1 MRVIVVTAMVFS
13 IGALTAGQQIR
24 RPELEKNQGIE
35 ECVKGSRRRK
45 NYGYGELVA
54 AGVYESDEETP
65 VKMGTKVSSEV
76 NLVKISSH
84 SLSLSVSARQGGI
97 GVQGGH

>member
-24 RPELEKNQGIE
+24 RPQLEKNQGIE

-45 NYGYGELVA
+45 NYGYGELLA
-54 AGVYESDEETP
+54 AGIYESDEETP
-65 VKMGTKVSSEV
+65 VKMGTKVIQH
-76 NLVKISSH
+76 LR
-84 SLSLSVSARQGGI
+84 SLDN
-97 GVQGGH
+97 